1 MIWNTHTHFAYV
13 HDSFPSFHRKNPTFS
28 SGKIQTVHQKNIFF
42 SHEQCKL
49 VIEEI
54 SVCSPRNMFFLP
66 WTIFQFPA
74 EKHFIRWEHHCFIAK
89 LRLSHHEIP
98 VIPPFLM
105 VKSTIYQQF
114 ISQPWYIS
122 PICRRFSQRTKPPYS
137 SGFPSQVWW
146 HRRTI
151 DGNTPI
157 YVFFRGKHDKPP
169 LFRYTYPHQLTNI
182 ICQPFC

>member
-1 MIWNTHTHFAYV
+1 MIWNTHTHTLHMFMIV
-13 HDSFPSFHRKNPTFS
+13 SHLFI
-28 SGKIQTVHQKNIFF
+28 GKIQPFHQAKSKPFIRKTFF

-49 VIEEI
+49 VIGEI
-54 SVCSPRNMFFLP
+54 SVCSPRNMFLLP

-74 EKHFIRWEHHCFIAK
+74 EKRFIRWEHHCFIAK
-89 LRLSHHEIP
+89 LRLSHHEIL

-137 SGFPSQVWW
+137 RDFPAKFDDTGGQLMAIP
-146 HRRTI
+146 RFMCFLG
-151 DGNTPI
+151 GNMINHHYLDIHIPI
-157 YVFFRGKHDKPP
+157 N
-169 LFRYTYPHQLTNI
+169 LLI
-182 ICQPFC
+182 